1 MNISS
6 PKAKK
11 VTRLK
16 ASPMIR
22 KITEREKRL
31 ILFYK
36 NWQFG
41 MTPKQFYTK
50 WGVSYEDIALI
61 CERSESTVRNWFNKN
76 SDRRY
81 PTHNDLLHLALMDFL
96 LEHFEEIPEQVGQW
110 LNLEKLPHI

>member
-1 MNISS
+1 
-6 PKAKK
+6 
-11 VTRLK
+11 
-16 ASPMIR
+16 MIR
-22 KITEREKRL
+22 KITEREKSL

-41 MTPKQFYTK
+41 MTPKEFYTK

-61 CERSESTVRNWFNKN
+61 CERSESTVRNWFNKS

-96 LEHFEEIPEQVGQW
+96 LEHFEEIPEQVAQW